1 MFTKEDFELL
11 SRWGGQLYDSQNND
25 HIQARE
31 QLNTIYAKVGAWADA
46 TNRENWGI
54 QITRNSISPSART
67 IFTPYHWA
75 RLYPSDNTHLAY
87 VVCITENGFVVRIDT
102 YNVTDTIRT
111 QYIDIRNENNIE
123 SFLSI
128 EEGIAKSI
136 EELGEWAFQEFA
148 KFQPSYNDILNS
160 LFPEERN
167 YTDPGKESSF
177 KTSATENLGASRNL
191 ILFGPPGT
199 GKTYNTIN
207 NAVKIINPQ
216 LYDEISKSEESEK
229 QKRKELKK
237 EFNDLLNAGQIAFT
251 TFHQSFGY
259 EDFVEGLKVMTSD
272 DRNLDYSIQ
281 PGIFKQICN
290 TATVSSN
297 DSLQQLNVAI
307 EKLKEQL
314 IEEPIRLK
322 TDAHKKEFTLT
333 YSGNTAFYAK
343 PDAGK
348 YNNPVSIDSIKKLYI
363 NPEIKSGSNGVHFK
377 IYALPV
383 IQYLTQHY
391 KIPNY
396 QEPQKKL
403 NKQHVLIIDE
413 INRGNISK
421 IFGELITLIEPD
433 KRADQDEELTV
444 TLPYS
449 KEAFSV
455 PNNVHILGTMN
466 TADASL
472 AKLDIALRRRFDFI
486 EMPPEPKLLKD
497 TKVAKVNLSEML
509 TAINKR
515 IEVLYDR
522 DHTVGHSFFMKLSS
536 DSTLSDLADVFKK
549 NIIPLLQEYFFEDW
563 ERIHWVLDCLKDE
576 SNPDIHFV
584 TKKYTNDEVNRLMGK
599 NWSEY
604 NKENHTNIV
613 WELND
618 KAFGQAESYI
628 KIYPE
633 DQQAADE

>member
-1 MFTKEDFELL
+1 MFEIEDFELL
-11 SRWGGQLYDSQNND
+11 SKWGGQLYDSTNNE

-31 QLNTIYAKVGAWADA
+31 KLNEIYAKVGAWADA
-46 TNRENWGI
+46 TNEDNSEI

-67 IFTPYHWA
+67 RFTKYHWA
-75 RLYPSDNTHLAY
+75 RLYPSDNKHLAY
-87 VVCITENGFVVRIDT
+87 VVCVTEKGFAVRIDT
-102 YNVTDTIRT
+102 YNVTDTTRT
-111 QYIDIRNENNIE
+111 QYIDIREKNNIE

-128 EEGIAKSI
+128 EEGITKSI
-136 EELGEWAFQEFA
+136 KELGEWALKEFK
-148 KFQPSYNDILNS
+148 KFQPSYNAILNS
-160 LFPEERN
+160 LFSEDRK
-167 YTDPGKESSF
+167 YTDSGKESSF
-177 KTSATENLGASRNL
+177 KSTTTESLGTSRNL

-216 LYDEISKSEESEK
+216 LYDEISKSDESKK
-229 QKRKELKK
+229 QKRGKLKE
-237 EFNDLLNAGQIAFT
+237 EFNGLLSAGQIAFT

-259 EDFVEGLKVMTSD
+259 EDFVEGLKVTTSD
-272 DRNLDYSIQ
+272 DGSLDYSIQ
-281 PGIFKQICN
+281 SGIFKKICD
-290 TATVSSN
+290 TAIVSSN

-314 IEEPIRLK
+314 IEEPLRLK
-322 TDAHKKEFTLT
+322 TGAHKKVFTLT

-348 YNNPVSIDSIKKLYI
+348 YNNPVSIDSIKKLYV
-363 NPEIKSGSNGVHFK
+363 NSEIKSGSNGVHFK

-383 IQYLTQHY
+383 IQYLIQHY
-391 KIPNY
+391 KIPEY
-396 QEPQKKL
+396 QEPQEIFGEH
-403 NKQHVLIIDE
+403 HVLIIDE

-455 PNNVHILGTMN
+455 PRNVHIIGTMN

-486 EMPPEPKLLKD
+486 EMPPEPRLLKD
-497 TKVAKVNLSEML
+497 TKVAEVNLSKML

-522 DHTVGHSFFMKLSS
+522 DHTIGHSFFMKLTN
-536 DSTLSDLADVFKK
+536 DSVLSDLKNVFKK

-576 SNPDIHFV
+576 EKAGTHFV
-584 TKKYTNDEVNRLMGK
+584 KKKYSDGDLKRVMGNK
-599 NWSEY
+599 WSEN
-604 NKENHTNIV
+604 NKENYEGGV

-618 KAFGQAESYI
+618 KAFDQAESYI
-628 KIYPE
+628 DIYPE
-633 DQQAADE
+633 DQ